1 MINSILPAVRWTKGE
16 AAPAAGDGEDV
27 RRSVRGERGPGGQGQ
42 KVLPG

>member
-16 AAPAAGDGEDV
+16 AAPAAGDGEDC
-27 RRSVRGERGPGGQGQ
+27 RRPIRGEGGPGGQGQ